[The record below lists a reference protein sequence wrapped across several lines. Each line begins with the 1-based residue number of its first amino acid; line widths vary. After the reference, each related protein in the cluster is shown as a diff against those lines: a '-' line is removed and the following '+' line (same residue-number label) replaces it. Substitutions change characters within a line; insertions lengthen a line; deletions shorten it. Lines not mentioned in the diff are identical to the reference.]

1 MKFGSLFVV
10 ATPIGNLEDITIRA
24 IKTLREVSF
33 IACEDTRRTIKL
45 LNHYKIKKRLV
56 SYYQPKEGKKIPQI
70 INLLEKGLDGALVSD
85 AGTPGISDPGYR
97 LIVEAKKR
105 GIKVIPIPGPTAI
118 TTALCASGL
127 PTDRFLFIGF
137 PSKKQSPLE
146 KLLIEIKEEKGTL
159 VFYQSGRRIIS
170 FLETIK
176 KILGKRQIVI
186 ARELTKIHEEFL
198 SGFAEELIN
207 ELKNRKIKGEFV
219 VLVSGNT
226 EKGKK

>member
-1 MKFGSLFVV
+1 MKFGNLFIV

-45 LNHYKIKKRLV
+45 LNHYKIKKKLI
-56 SYYQPKEGKKIPQI
+56 SYYQPKEEKKIPQI
-70 INLLEKGLDGALVSD
+70 INLLEKGLNGALVSD

-118 TTALCASGL
+118 ITALCASGL

-137 PSKKQSPLE
+137 PPKKQSALE

-159 VFYQSGRRIIS
+159 VFYQSGKRIIS
-170 FLETIK
+170 FLEIIK

-198 SGFAEELIN
+198 SGFAEELISKL
-207 ELKNRKIKGEFV
+207 EDRKIRGEFV

-226 EKGKK
+226 GRKKI